1 MIKYLL
7 LITVLVI
14 CPAVA
19 ASAADPSP
27 TAPVEARALGP
38 ETLDG
43 LWTADIERTGSLLG
57 AEQAKALAPHAGACL
72 AFDLAGGRCRAWT
85 DASRKE
91 LLLTH
96 PLEVVGMEND
106 TVTLRVE
113 GRRVL
118 AIEIVDND
126 TLILR
131 GRGVFSRIKAG
142 EE

>member
-7 LITVLVI
+7 LITILVI
-14 CPAVA
+14 CPAVT
-19 ASAADPSP
+19 ASAAEPSP
-27 TAPVEARALGP
+27 TVPVEARALGA

-57 AEQAKALAPHAGACL
+57 PEQAKALASHAGACL
-72 AFDLAGGRCRAWT
+72 EFDLASGRCRAWT
-85 DASRKE
+85 DASKKE

-96 PLEVVGMEND
+96 PLEVVGLENT

-131 GRGVFSRIKAG
+131 GRGVFSRITTG

>member
-7 LITVLVI
+7 FITVLAG
-14 CPAVA
+14 CPAA
-19 ASAADPSP
+19 TASAAERSP
-27 TAPVEARALGP
+27 TAPVEARVLGP

-43 LWTADIERTGSLLG
+43 LWTADIERTRSLLG

-72 AFDLAGGRCRAWT
+72 AFNLADGRCRAWT
-85 DASRKE
+85 DASKKE

-118 AIEIVDND
+118 EIEIVDND

-131 GRGVFSRIKAG
+131 GRGVFSRIKTG